1 MDLLRPSSSLTASTS
16 SCVACSPATSLAES
30 RRISRNQADKEKY
43 KCNNNN
49 QCGDRTHNTLQ
60 YIFWHIVSPTFM
72 LILQVQSHGS
82 LPAFLFV
89 RNRRPLL
96 MEGRRGLFHIL
107 VSVCRYSAAI
117 LAFLIPML
125 PSPNRYTPVMLLL
138 VAQMFLSLAMQ
149 SSGRSFHTI
158 SCTSP

>member
-1 MDLLRPSSSLTASTS
+1 MDLFRPSSSLTASTS
-16 SCVACSPATSLAES
+16 SCVACSPATSLAGS
-30 RRISRNQADKEKY
+30 PGIRRTKKNTNVTTIISVGIVPTIRFSIY
-43 KCNNNN
+43 
-49 QCGDRTHNTLQ
+49 
-60 YIFWHIVSPTFM
+60 FWHIVSPTFM

>member
-1 MDLLRPSSSLTASTS
+1 MPEWIYSGQALLLLPLRHPVLPALLQRVSPDLP
-16 SCVACSPATSLAES
+16 ES
-30 RRISRNQADKEKY
+30 GDKEKY

>member
-1 MDLLRPSSSLTASTS
+1 
-16 SCVACSPATSLAES
+16 
-30 RRISRNQADKEKY
+30 
-43 KCNNNN
+43 
-49 QCGDRTHNTLQ
+49 
-60 YIFWHIVSPTFM
+60 M

-107 VSVCRYSAAI
+107 ISVCRYSAAI
-117 LAFLIPML
+117 LAFLMPML

-138 VAQMFLSLAMQ
+138 VAQMFLSLASRAAEDPSIQ
-149 SSGRSFHTI
+149 YPVLLHRSHHV
-158 SCTSP
+158 CLHLLLQDHL